1 MAPKL
6 PDAGALAGCKVIDL
20 SRVLGGPYCTQI
32 LADHGADVLK
42 IEPPGGDETRGW
54 GPPFLGDTASYFVGV
69 NRNKR
74 GMTLDLSQAAGQ
86 ELLRHLLADA
96 DVLVENFKPGTL
108 EKWGL
113 GYDTLKER
121 FPKLIHCRVS
131 GFGADGPLGG
141 LPGYDACAQAMCGLM
156 SVNGEADG
164 DATRV
169 GLPVVDM
176 VTGLNAAVAILL
188 ALNERARSGLGQ
200 FLDITL
206 YDCALSLLHPHA
218 PNYFYSGK
226 TPGRSGNAH
235 PNIAPYETLPTASG
249 RSSWRS
255 ATTASSRSW
264 RKCWKRQRWPRT
276 RAMPP
281 TPTGWRIAR
290 PCATTSPP
298 CLRITRRRPWPT
310 ACCAPA
316 CRPRPCRRWTR
327 RWRIRTRAIAA
338 WCWNRATTAAS
349 ARPSNCRARPPR
361 CAACR
366 PIWRRPSH
374 SGRGISARS
383 MRRTARLARAFSCL
397 PNQSRAS
404 DCRHSLHPLA
414 CLACTDNSLHDCCIA
429 RLPADLD
436 FSHHTGPPFMA
447 GTEERCAAIP
457 ALHARSLDVALA
469 RLPIEREQGE
479 RLWLRTPPAAIRNR
493 TPRSSG

>member
-1 MAPKL
+1 MAQTL
-6 PDAGALAGCKVIDL
+6 PNAGALAGCKVIDL

-54 GPPFLGDTASYFVGV
+54 GPPFLGETASYFVGV
-69 NRNKR
+69 NRNKD

-113 GYDTLKER
+113 GYEDLKQA
-121 FPKLIHCRVS
+121 FPALIHCRVS
-131 GFGADGPLGG
+131 GFGSDGPLGG

-188 ALNERARSGLGQ
+188 ALNERTRSGLGQ

-226 TPGRSGNAH
+226 VPQRSGNAH

-249 RSSWRS
+249 PVFL
-255 ATTASSRSW
+255 AVGNN
-264 RKCWKRQRWPRT
+264 RQF
-276 RAMPP
+276 AML
-281 TPTGWRIAR
+281 AQV
-290 PCATTSPP
+290 
-298 CLRITRRRPWPT
+298 LD
-310 ACCAPA
+310 
-316 CRPRPCRRWTR
+316 
-327 RWRIRTRAIAA
+327 AA
-338 WCWNRATTAAS
+338 WLADDARYATNADRLRNRQALRDDLSALLEHHDAA
-349 ARPSNCRARPPR
+349 
-361 CAACR
+361 
-366 PIWRRPSH
+366 
-374 SGRGISARS
+374 
-383 MRRTARLARAFSCL
+383 
-397 PNQSRAS
+397 
-404 DCRHSLHPLA
+404 
-414 CLACTDNSLHDCCIA
+414 
-429 RLPADLD
+429 
-436 FSHHTGPPFMA
+436 
-447 GTEERCAAIP
+447 
-457 ALHARSLDVALA
+457 ALA
-469 RLPIEREQGE
+469 DRLLRAGVPAAAVQTVDQALAHPHTRHRGMVLEQGSY
-479 RLWLRTPPAAIRNR
+479 RGVGSPIKLSRTPATLRKLPPDLAPPA
-493 TPRSSG
+493 GQD